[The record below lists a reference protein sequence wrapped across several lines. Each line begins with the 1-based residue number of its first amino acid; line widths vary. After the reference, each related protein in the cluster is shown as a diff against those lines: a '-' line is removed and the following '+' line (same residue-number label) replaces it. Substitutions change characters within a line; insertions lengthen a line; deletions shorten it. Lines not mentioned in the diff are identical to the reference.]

1 MMLNIMMIVEEYQII
16 YNDSCCPAGY
26 YPISVSFKSNV
37 KPSELIQNI
46 LECNVNVILKD
57 KHLLIYKIAMI
68 INILILLQK

>member
-1 MMLNIMMIVEEYQII
+1 MLNIMMIVEEYQII
-16 YNDSCCPAGY
+16 YNDSCSTAGY

-37 KPSELIQNI
+37 KPSELIQNM
-46 LECNVNVILKD
+46 ECNVNVILKD